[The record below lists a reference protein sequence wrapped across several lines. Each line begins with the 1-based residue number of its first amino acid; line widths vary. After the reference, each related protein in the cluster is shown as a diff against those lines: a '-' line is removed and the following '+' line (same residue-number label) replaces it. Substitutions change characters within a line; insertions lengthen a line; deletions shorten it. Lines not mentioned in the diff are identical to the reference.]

1 MGFLLVDR
9 VGRGAL
15 RGLTR
20 LIRRYVLLNKYVLLN
35 NDTKNTLEGFK
46 IESTADTRASRQ
58 GCPSLVLNLS
68 MLLTKP
74 IPAHHG
80 EDSFVITSRQR
91 RIDWCLQCAFQ
102 GLVHGP
108 LLESIMMFSSWEED
122 SLYPVSRCRATMQLS
137 PHPNDIRTFGWH
149 ERALAD
155 AQPNSQRWLPDWT
168 CH

>member
-9 VGRGAL
+9 VGRGTL

-46 IESTADTRASRQ
+46 IESTADTRAFRQ

-91 RIDWCLQCAFQ
+91 RID
-102 GLVHGP
+102 
-108 LLESIMMFSSWEED
+108 
-122 SLYPVSRCRATMQLS
+122 
-137 PHPNDIRTFGWH
+137 
-149 ERALAD
+149 
-155 AQPNSQRWLPDWT
+155 
-168 CH
+168 